1 MKQLITWH
9 LQSGRRERWLL
20 VLISLFPLL
29 CNLRPQPLIQYP
41 IYLRWIVLPQITLA
55 RKALTGT
62 PGTVFYS
69 DPYFRQSSWQHWF
82 TTTVKDPRKMCLHT
96 QKQYSLYSYD
106 TVLQTPD
113 VIPELAISNLT
124 KKGTCLWVIASRQMC
139 LQTCSVV
146 TWFSQIT
153 RVCGAEQRLFVWC
166 RQAFMQP
173 RYQK

>member
-1 MKQLITWH
+1 MTAGAWSSWSLGTCSQEEGRDDCWCSSPSLHFYVTWD
-9 LQSGRRERWLL
+9 
-20 VLISLFPLL
+20 
-29 CNLRPQPLIQYP
+29 P

-62 PGTVFYS
+62 PGTVFYG

-82 TTTVKDPRKMCLHT
+82 TTTVTDSGKMCLHT

-113 VIPELAISNLT
+113 AIPELAISNLT

-153 RVCGAEQRLFVWC
+153 RVFGAEQRLFVWC